1 MRLIRAAA
9 LTAVVTLSLLASGCG
24 SADDPAPTGEGTRSA
39 PAGDSTSSAPTAPGP
54 KVVASTSWVGA
65 LAKAAGASEVT
76 LVAPADVEHPP
87 DYKPKARDLKAA
99 ADADYVLYAETD
111 GFAPRL
117 IKAAGD
123 DSELITVIPVE
134 ATPGKITTE
143 VTRLATT
150 FGTSDAAKAWLSTF
164 NAEYTALS
172 AQAKAALPNPAPTA
186 VSELFVG
193 YWSSLAGIEV
203 TDVYGPQPVTA
214 SERADLTAKKPDLVF
229 INAHVPDADP
239 KIPGVTKVKL
249 VNYPGKDLDLLAM
262 FRTNTERLITALTS

>member
-24 SADDPAPTGEGTRSA
+24 SADDPAPAGDSTRTA

-87 DYKPKARDLKAA
+87 DYTPKARDLKAA

-111 GFAPRL
+111 SFAPRL

-123 DSELITVIPVE
+123 DNELITVIPVE
-134 ATPGKITTE
+134 ATPGKITSE

-172 AQAKAALPNPAPTA
+172 GQAKAALPNPAPTA

-229 INAHVPDADP
+229 INAHLPNADP
-239 KIPGVTKVKL
+239 KIPGVIKVKL